1 MNFKIKDTLESNLA
15 LCTLDAA
22 GNLIN
27 SDVIIIKK
35 VSNKE
40 VCEHLGYFHELSRN
54 LRLPYNRVLD
64 TARAHH
70 NKLLRKRKEA
80 STNA

>member
-40 VCEHLGYFHELSRN
+40 VCEHLGYFHQLSRD
-54 LRLPYNRVLD
+54 LRLPYSRVLE
-64 TARAHH
+64 TVRKHH
-70 NKLLRKRKEA
+70 NKLLRKLKGVT
-80 STNA
+80 TNA